1 MNEKLFD
8 TSMWVLYLANFCW
21 IIAYDSFYAMSDY
34 DDDKKLG
41 VNSSITYWE
50 QKSQN
55 YIILFQSLSLVS
67 LIILCYLNDLN
78 FVWYLTIFFAALLFY
93 YQHLISRNNEHL
105 KAFKNN
111 NYVIVGVSTDSPKS
125 HVKFIEKNSLPFDL
139 IADEDK
145 SVHKLFGTWV
155 EKKMYG
161 KTYMGTARKTF
172 LIDENRIITDIIEK
186 VKTKEHT
193 NQILGE

>member
-1 MNEKLFD
+1 MSLNVGDKVPSFD
-8 TSMWVLYLANFCW
+8 STDQNGNSFNLDKFIDQKIVLYFYPRDNTSGCTAQACDLRDNFQ
-21 IIAYDSFYAMSDY
+21 
-34 DDDKKLG
+34 
-41 VNSSITYWE
+41 E
-50 QKSQN
+50 
-55 YIILFQSLSLVS
+55 
-67 LIILCYLNDLN
+67 
-78 FVWYLTIFFAALLFY
+78 
-93 YQHLISRNNEHL
+93 
-105 KAFKNN
+105 FKNN

-125 HVKFIEKNSLPFDL
+125 HVKFIEKNNLPFDL

-172 LIDENRIITDIIEK
+172 LIDENRVITDIIEK

>member
-1 MNEKLFD
+1 MSLSVGDKVPSFD
-8 TSMWVLYLANFCW
+8 STDQNGNSFNLDKFKDQKIVLYFYPRDNTSGCTAQACDLRDNFQ
-21 IIAYDSFYAMSDY
+21 
-34 DDDKKLG
+34 
-41 VNSSITYWE
+41 E
-50 QKSQN
+50 
-55 YIILFQSLSLVS
+55 
-67 LIILCYLNDLN
+67 
-78 FVWYLTIFFAALLFY
+78 
-93 YQHLISRNNEHL
+93 
-105 KAFKNN
+105 FKNN

-125 HVKFIEKNSLPFDL
+125 HVKFIEKNNLPFDL

-172 LIDENRIITDIIEK
+172 LIDENRVITDIIEK
-186 VKTKEHT
+186 VKTKEHS

>member
-1 MNEKLFD
+1 MSLSVGDKVPSFD
-8 TSMWVLYLANFCW
+8 STDQNGNSFNLDKFKDQKIVLYFYPRDNTSGCTAQACDLRDNFQ
-21 IIAYDSFYAMSDY
+21 
-34 DDDKKLG
+34 
-41 VNSSITYWE
+41 E
-50 QKSQN
+50 
-55 YIILFQSLSLVS
+55 
-67 LIILCYLNDLN
+67 
-78 FVWYLTIFFAALLFY
+78 
-93 YQHLISRNNEHL
+93 
-105 KAFKNN
+105 FKNN

-172 LIDENRIITDIIEK
+172 LIDENRVITNIIEK

>member
-1 MNEKLFD
+1 MSLSVGDKVPSFD
-8 TSMWVLYLANFCW
+8 STDQNGNSFNLDKFKDQKIVLYFYPRDNTSGCTAQACDLRDNFQ
-21 IIAYDSFYAMSDY
+21 
-34 DDDKKLG
+34 
-41 VNSSITYWE
+41 E
-50 QKSQN
+50 
-55 YIILFQSLSLVS
+55 
-67 LIILCYLNDLN
+67 
-78 FVWYLTIFFAALLFY
+78 
-93 YQHLISRNNEHL
+93 
-105 KAFKNN
+105 FKNN

-125 HVKFIEKNSLPFDL
+125 HVKFIEKNNLPFDR

-186 VKTKEHT
+186 VKTKEHA

>member
-1 MNEKLFD
+1 MSLSIGDKVPSFD
-8 TSMWVLYLANFCW
+8 STDQKGNSFNLDKFKDQKIVLYFYPRDNTSGCTAQACDLRDNF
-21 IIAYDSFYAMSDY
+21 
-34 DDDKKLG
+34 K
-41 VNSSITYWE
+41 E
-50 QKSQN
+50 
-55 YIILFQSLSLVS
+55 
-67 LIILCYLNDLN
+67 
-78 FVWYLTIFFAALLFY
+78 
-93 YQHLISRNNEHL
+93 
-105 KAFKNN
+105 FKNN

-125 HVKFIEKNSLPFDL
+125 HVKFIEKNNLPFDL

-172 LIDENRIITDIIEK
+172 LIDENRVITDIIEK

>member
-1 MNEKLFD
+1 MSLSVGDKVPSFD
-8 TSMWVLYLANFCW
+8 STDQNGNSFNLDKFKDQKIVLYFYPRDNTSGCTAQACDLRDNFQ
-21 IIAYDSFYAMSDY
+21 
-34 DDDKKLG
+34 
-41 VNSSITYWE
+41 E
-50 QKSQN
+50 
-55 YIILFQSLSLVS
+55 
-67 LIILCYLNDLN
+67 
-78 FVWYLTIFFAALLFY
+78 
-93 YQHLISRNNEHL
+93 
-105 KAFKNN
+105 FKNN

-125 HVKFIEKNSLPFDL
+125 HVKFIDKNNLPFDL

-172 LIDENRIITDIIEK
+172 LIDENKVITDIIEK

>member
-1 MNEKLFD
+1 MSLSVGDKVPSFD
-8 TSMWVLYLANFCW
+8 STDQNGNSFNLDKFKDQKIVLYFYPRDNTSGCTTQACDLRDNFQ
-21 IIAYDSFYAMSDY
+21 
-34 DDDKKLG
+34 
-41 VNSSITYWE
+41 E
-50 QKSQN
+50 
-55 YIILFQSLSLVS
+55 
-67 LIILCYLNDLN
+67 
-78 FVWYLTIFFAALLFY
+78 
-93 YQHLISRNNEHL
+93 
-105 KAFKNN
+105 FKNN

-125 HVKFIEKNSLPFDL
+125 HVKFIEKNNLPFDL

-186 VKTKEHT
+186 VKTKDHT

>member
-1 MNEKLFD
+1 MSLSVGDKVPSFD
-8 TSMWVLYLANFCW
+8 STDQNGNSFNLDKFKDQKIVLYFYPRDNTSGCTAQACDLRDNFQ
-21 IIAYDSFYAMSDY
+21 
-34 DDDKKLG
+34 
-41 VNSSITYWE
+41 E
-50 QKSQN
+50 
-55 YIILFQSLSLVS
+55 
-67 LIILCYLNDLN
+67 
-78 FVWYLTIFFAALLFY
+78 
-93 YQHLISRNNEHL
+93 
-105 KAFKNN
+105 FKNN
-111 NYVIVGVSTDSPKS
+111 NYAIVGVSTDSPKS
-125 HVKFIEKNSLPFDL
+125 HVKFIEKNNLPFDL

-172 LIDENRIITDIIEK
+172 LIDENRVITDIIEK

>member
-1 MNEKLFD
+1 MSLSVGDKVPSFD
-8 TSMWVLYLANFCW
+8 STDQNGNSFNLDKFKDQKIVLYFYPRDNTSGCTAQACDLRDNF
-21 IIAYDSFYAMSDY
+21 
-34 DDDKKLG
+34 K
-41 VNSSITYWE
+41 E
-50 QKSQN
+50 
-55 YIILFQSLSLVS
+55 
-67 LIILCYLNDLN
+67 
-78 FVWYLTIFFAALLFY
+78 
-93 YQHLISRNNEHL
+93 
-105 KAFKNN
+105 FKNN

-125 HVKFIEKNSLPFDL
+125 HVKFIEKNNLPFDL

-161 KTYMGTARKTF
+161 KTYMGTSRKTF
-172 LIDENRIITDIIEK
+172 LIDENRVITDIIEK

>member
-1 MNEKLFD
+1 MSLSVGDKVPSFD
-8 TSMWVLYLANFCW
+8 STDQNGNSFNLDKFKDQKIVLYFYPRDNTSGCTAQACDLRDNFQE
-21 IIAYDSFYAMSDY
+21 F
-34 DDDKKLG
+34 KK
-41 VNSSITYWE
+41 
-50 QKSQN
+50 
-55 YIILFQSLSLVS
+55 
-67 LIILCYLNDLN
+67 
-78 FVWYLTIFFAALLFY
+78 
-93 YQHLISRNNEHL
+93 
-105 KAFKNN
+105 N

-125 HVKFIEKNSLPFDL
+125 HVKFIEKNNLPFDL

-172 LIDENRIITDIIEK
+172 LIDENRVITDIIEK

>member
-1 MNEKLFD
+1 MSFSVGDKVPSFD
-8 TSMWVLYLANFCW
+8 STDQNGNSFNLDKFKDQKIVLYFYPRDNTSGCTAQACDLRDNFQ
-21 IIAYDSFYAMSDY
+21 
-34 DDDKKLG
+34 
-41 VNSSITYWE
+41 E
-50 QKSQN
+50 
-55 YIILFQSLSLVS
+55 
-67 LIILCYLNDLN
+67 
-78 FVWYLTIFFAALLFY
+78 
-93 YQHLISRNNEHL
+93 
-105 KAFKNN
+105 FKNN

-125 HVKFIEKNSLPFDL
+125 HVKFIEKNNLPFDL

-172 LIDENRIITDIIEK
+172 LIDEKRVITDIIEK

>member
-1 MNEKLFD
+1 MSLSVGDKVPSFD
-8 TSMWVLYLANFCW
+8 STDQNGNSFNLDKFKDQKIVLYFYPRDNTSGCTAQACDLRDNFQ
-21 IIAYDSFYAMSDY
+21 
-34 DDDKKLG
+34 
-41 VNSSITYWE
+41 E
-50 QKSQN
+50 
-55 YIILFQSLSLVS
+55 
-67 LIILCYLNDLN
+67 
-78 FVWYLTIFFAALLFY
+78 
-93 YQHLISRNNEHL
+93 
-105 KAFKNN
+105 FKNS

-125 HVKFIEKNSLPFDL
+125 HVKFIEKNNLPFDL

-172 LIDENRIITDIIEK
+172 LIDENRVITDIIEK

>member
-1 MNEKLFD
+1 MSLSVGDKVPSFD
-8 TSMWVLYLANFCW
+8 STDQNGNSFNLDKFKDQKIVLYFYPRDNTSGCTAQACDLRDNFQ
-21 IIAYDSFYAMSDY
+21 
-34 DDDKKLG
+34 
-41 VNSSITYWE
+41 E
-50 QKSQN
+50 
-55 YIILFQSLSLVS
+55 
-67 LIILCYLNDLN
+67 
-78 FVWYLTIFFAALLFY
+78 
-93 YQHLISRNNEHL
+93 
-105 KAFKNN
+105 FKNN

-125 HVKFIEKNSLPFDL
+125 HVKFIEKNNLPFDL

-172 LIDENRIITDIIEK
+172 LIDQNRVITDIIEK

>member
-1 MNEKLFD
+1 MSLNVGDEVPSFD
-8 TSMWVLYLANFCW
+8 STDQNGNSFNLDKFKNKKIVLYFYPRDNTSGCTAQACDLRDNFQ
-21 IIAYDSFYAMSDY
+21 
-34 DDDKKLG
+34 
-41 VNSSITYWE
+41 E
-50 QKSQN
+50 
-55 YIILFQSLSLVS
+55 
-67 LIILCYLNDLN
+67 
-78 FVWYLTIFFAALLFY
+78 
-93 YQHLISRNNEHL
+93 
-105 KAFKNN
+105 FKNN
-111 NYVIVGVSTDSPKS
+111 NYAIVGVSTDSPKS
-125 HVKFIEKNSLPFDL
+125 HVKFIEKNNLPFDL

-172 LIDENRIITDIIEK
+172 LIDENRVITDIVEK

>member
-1 MNEKLFD
+1 MSLSVGDKVPSFD
-8 TSMWVLYLANFCW
+8 STDQNGNSLNLDKFKDQKIVLYFYPRDNTSGCTAQACDLRDNFQ
-21 IIAYDSFYAMSDY
+21 
-34 DDDKKLG
+34 
-41 VNSSITYWE
+41 E
-50 QKSQN
+50 
-55 YIILFQSLSLVS
+55 
-67 LIILCYLNDLN
+67 
-78 FVWYLTIFFAALLFY
+78 
-93 YQHLISRNNEHL
+93 
-105 KAFKNN
+105 FKNN

-125 HVKFIEKNSLPFDL
+125 HVKFIEKNNLPFDL

-172 LIDENRIITDIIEK
+172 LIDENRVITDIIEK

>member
-1 MNEKLFD
+1 MSLSVGDKVPSFD
-8 TSMWVLYLANFCW
+8 STDQNGNSFNLDKFKDQKIVLYFYPRDNTSGCTAQACDLRDNFQ
-21 IIAYDSFYAMSDY
+21 
-34 DDDKKLG
+34 
-41 VNSSITYWE
+41 E
-50 QKSQN
+50 
-55 YIILFQSLSLVS
+55 
-67 LIILCYLNDLN
+67 
-78 FVWYLTIFFAALLFY
+78 
-93 YQHLISRNNEHL
+93 
-105 KAFKNN
+105 FKNN

-125 HVKFIEKNSLPFDL
+125 HVKFIEKNNLPFDL

-161 KTYMGTARKTF
+161 KTYMGTTRKTF
-172 LIDENRIITDIIEK
+172 LIDENRVITDIIEK

>member
-1 MNEKLFD
+1 MSLSVGDKVPSFD
-8 TSMWVLYLANFCW
+8 STDQNGNSFNLDKFKDQKIVLYFYPRDNTSGCTAQACDLRDNFQ
-21 IIAYDSFYAMSDY
+21 
-34 DDDKKLG
+34 
-41 VNSSITYWE
+41 E
-50 QKSQN
+50 
-55 YIILFQSLSLVS
+55 
-67 LIILCYLNDLN
+67 
-78 FVWYLTIFFAALLFY
+78 
-93 YQHLISRNNEHL
+93 
-105 KAFKNN
+105 FKNN

-125 HVKFIEKNSLPFDL
+125 HLKFIEKNSLPFDL

>member
-1 MNEKLFD
+1 MSLSVGDKVPSFD
-8 TSMWVLYLANFCW
+8 STDQNGISFNLDKFKDQKIVLYFYPRDNTSGCTAQACDLRDNFQ
-21 IIAYDSFYAMSDY
+21 
-34 DDDKKLG
+34 
-41 VNSSITYWE
+41 E
-50 QKSQN
+50 
-55 YIILFQSLSLVS
+55 
-67 LIILCYLNDLN
+67 
-78 FVWYLTIFFAALLFY
+78 
-93 YQHLISRNNEHL
+93 
-105 KAFKNN
+105 FKNN

-125 HVKFIEKNSLPFDL
+125 HVKFIEKNNLPFDL

-172 LIDENRIITDIIEK
+172 LIDENRVITDIIEK

>member
-1 MNEKLFD
+1 MSLSVGDKVPSFD
-8 TSMWVLYLANFCW
+8 STDQNGNIFNLDKFIDQKIVLYFYPRDNTSGCTAQACDLRDNFQE
-21 IIAYDSFYAMSDY
+21 F
-34 DDDKKLG
+34 KK
-41 VNSSITYWE
+41 
-50 QKSQN
+50 
-55 YIILFQSLSLVS
+55 
-67 LIILCYLNDLN
+67 
-78 FVWYLTIFFAALLFY
+78 
-93 YQHLISRNNEHL
+93 
-105 KAFKNN
+105 N

-125 HVKFIEKNSLPFDL
+125 HVKFIEKNNLPFDL

-172 LIDENRIITDIIEK
+172 LIDENRVITDIIEK

>member
-1 MNEKLFD
+1 MSLSVGDKVPSFD
-8 TSMWVLYLANFCW
+8 STDQNGNSFNLDKFKDQKIVLY
-21 IIAYDSFYAMSDY
+21 FYPRDNTSGCTA
-34 DDDKKLG
+34 
-41 VNSSITYWE
+41 
-50 QKSQN
+50 QA
-55 YIILFQSLSLVS
+55 
-67 LIILCYLNDLN
+67 CDLRDN
-78 FVWYLTIFFAALLFY
+78 
-93 YQHLISRNNEHL
+93 L
-105 KAFKNN
+105 KEFKNN

-125 HVKFIEKNSLPFDL
+125 HVKFIEKNNLPFDL

-172 LIDENRIITDIIEK
+172 LIDENRVITDIIEK

>member
-1 MNEKLFD
+1 MSLSVGDKVPSFD
-8 TSMWVLYLANFCW
+8 STDQNGNSFNLDKFKDQKIVLYFYPRDNTSGCTAQACDLRDNFQ
-21 IIAYDSFYAMSDY
+21 
-34 DDDKKLG
+34 
-41 VNSSITYWE
+41 E
-50 QKSQN
+50 
-55 YIILFQSLSLVS
+55 
-67 LIILCYLNDLN
+67 
-78 FVWYLTIFFAALLFY
+78 
-93 YQHLISRNNEHL
+93 
-105 KAFKNN
+105 FKNN
-111 NYVIVGVSTDSPKS
+111 NYIIVGVSTDSPKS
-125 HVKFIEKNSLPFDL
+125 HVKFIEKNNLPFDL

-172 LIDENRIITDIIEK
+172 LIDENRVITDIIEK

>member
-1 MNEKLFD
+1 MCIRDRFKD
-8 TSMWVLYLANFCW
+8 QKIVLYFYPRDNTSGCTAQACDLRDNFQ
-21 IIAYDSFYAMSDY
+21 
-34 DDDKKLG
+34 
-41 VNSSITYWE
+41 E
-50 QKSQN
+50 
-55 YIILFQSLSLVS
+55 
-67 LIILCYLNDLN
+67 
-78 FVWYLTIFFAALLFY
+78 
-93 YQHLISRNNEHL
+93 
-105 KAFKNN
+105 FKNN

-125 HVKFIEKNSLPFDL
+125 HVKFIEKNNLRFDL

-172 LIDENRIITDIIEK
+172 LIDENRVITDIIEK

>member
-1 MNEKLFD
+1 MSLSIGDKVPSFD
-8 TSMWVLYLANFCW
+8 STDQNGNSFNLDKFKDQKIVLYFYPRDNTSGCTAQACDLRDNFQ
-21 IIAYDSFYAMSDY
+21 
-34 DDDKKLG
+34 
-41 VNSSITYWE
+41 E
-50 QKSQN
+50 
-55 YIILFQSLSLVS
+55 
-67 LIILCYLNDLN
+67 
-78 FVWYLTIFFAALLFY
+78 
-93 YQHLISRNNEHL
+93 
-105 KAFKNN
+105 FKNN

-186 VKTKEHT
+186 VKTKDHT

>member
-1 MNEKLFD
+1 MSLSVGDKVPSFD
-8 TSMWVLYLANFCW
+8 STDQNGNSFNLDKFKDQKIVLYFYPRDNTSGCTAQACDLRDNFQ
-21 IIAYDSFYAMSDY
+21 
-34 DDDKKLG
+34 
-41 VNSSITYWE
+41 E
-50 QKSQN
+50 
-55 YIILFQSLSLVS
+55 
-67 LIILCYLNDLN
+67 
-78 FVWYLTIFFAALLFY
+78 
-93 YQHLISRNNEHL
+93 
-105 KAFKNN
+105 FKNN
-111 NYVIVGVSTDSPKS
+111 NYVVVGVSTDSPKS

>member
-1 MNEKLFD
+1 MSLSVGDKVPSFD
-8 TSMWVLYLANFCW
+8 STDQNGNSFNLDKFKDQKIVLYFYPRDNTSGCTAQACDLRDNF
-21 IIAYDSFYAMSDY
+21 
-34 DDDKKLG
+34 K
-41 VNSSITYWE
+41 E
-50 QKSQN
+50 
-55 YIILFQSLSLVS
+55 
-67 LIILCYLNDLN
+67 
-78 FVWYLTIFFAALLFY
+78 
-93 YQHLISRNNEHL
+93 
-105 KAFKNN
+105 FKNN

-125 HVKFIEKNSLPFDL
+125 HVKFIEKNNLPFDL

-172 LIDENRIITDIIEK
+172 LIDENRVITEIIEK

>member
-1 MNEKLFD
+1 MSLSVGDKVPSFD
-8 TSMWVLYLANFCW
+8 STDQNGNSFNLDKFKDQKIVLYFYPRDNTSGCTAQACDLRDNF
-21 IIAYDSFYAMSDY
+21 
-34 DDDKKLG
+34 K
-41 VNSSITYWE
+41 E
-50 QKSQN
+50 
-55 YIILFQSLSLVS
+55 
-67 LIILCYLNDLN
+67 
-78 FVWYLTIFFAALLFY
+78 
-93 YQHLISRNNEHL
+93 
-105 KAFKNN
+105 FKNK

-125 HVKFIEKNSLPFDL
+125 HVKFIEKNNLPFDL

-172 LIDENRIITDIIEK
+172 LIDENRVITDIIEK

>member
-1 MNEKLFD
+1 MSLSVGDKVPSFD
-8 TSMWVLYLANFCW
+8 STDQNGNSFNLDKFKDQKIVLYFYPRDNTSGCTAQACDLRDNF
-21 IIAYDSFYAMSDY
+21 
-34 DDDKKLG
+34 K
-41 VNSSITYWE
+41 E
-50 QKSQN
+50 
-55 YIILFQSLSLVS
+55 
-67 LIILCYLNDLN
+67 
-78 FVWYLTIFFAALLFY
+78 
-93 YQHLISRNNEHL
+93 
-105 KAFKNN
+105 FKNN

-125 HVKFIEKNSLPFDL
+125 HVKFIEKNNLPFDL

-145 SVHKLFGTWV
+145 SVHKLLGTWV

-172 LIDENRIITDIIEK
+172 LIDENRVITDIIEK

>member
-1 MNEKLFD
+1 MSLSIGDKVPSFD
-8 TSMWVLYLANFCW
+8 STDQKGNSFNLDKFKDQKIVLYFYPRDNTSGCTAQACDLRDNF
-21 IIAYDSFYAMSDY
+21 
-34 DDDKKLG
+34 
-41 VNSSITYWE
+41 
-50 QKSQN
+50 QK
-55 YIILFQSLSLVS
+55 
-67 LIILCYLNDLN
+67 
-78 FVWYLTIFFAALLFY
+78 
-93 YQHLISRNNEHL
+93 
-105 KAFKNN
+105 FKNN

-125 HVKFIEKNSLPFDL
+125 HVKFIEKNNLPFDL

-172 LIDENRIITDIIEK
+172 LIDENRVITDIIEK